1 MAFQKS
7 NNIFQLLQSW
17 VKKIGPVF
25 FPVDI
30 FIENLWDEYVDIA
43 GLVLMLFN
51 LLFRFCLLLQSVS
64 RLCDKSILN
73 DRQTS
78 KKKRPQSRTISCTM
92 SVGLISRRF
101 WDKITEVQDTYH
113 QMEKEV
119 FTFVFFFHFEIYFRE
134 I

>member
-1 MAFQKS
+1 MTFQKS

-25 FPVDI
+25 SPVDI

-73 DRQTS
+73 DRLTN

-119 FTFVFFFHFEIYFRE
+119 FAFVFFHFEIYFRE

>member
-1 MAFQKS
+1 M
-7 NNIFQLLQSW
+7 
-17 VKKIGPVF
+17 KKIGPVF

-73 DRQTS
+73 DCQTS

-119 FTFVFFFHFEIYFRE
+119 FTFVFFFILKFIFVKFE
-134 I
+134 